1 MDIDD
6 HIIDID
12 KLSEESE
19 DISRDF
25 TVWIEHETELELAL
39 LCVFGDRQIWLPKSQ
54 ISYCGSYGGVK
65 ESTINISVPDWL
77 VKKHNL

>member
-1 MDIDD
+1 MEIDD

-12 KLSEESE
+12 KLLEESE

-25 TVWIEHETELELAL
+25 TVYIEHETELAL

-54 ISYCGSYGGVK
+54 ISYCDRLCGVK
-65 ESTINISVPDWL
+65 GNTINISVPGWL